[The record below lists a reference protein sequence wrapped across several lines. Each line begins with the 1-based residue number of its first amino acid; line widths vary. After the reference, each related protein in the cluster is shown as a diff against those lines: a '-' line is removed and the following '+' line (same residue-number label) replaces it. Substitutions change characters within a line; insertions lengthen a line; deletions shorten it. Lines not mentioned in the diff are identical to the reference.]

1 MPSKRQRRT
10 CRYTAELGLPG
21 LRLGVMRHGLPQR
34 MLRVASVPELVEAL
48 ATFEVPLNDQDRPD
62 THDTD
67 DTDDTHDTDDA
78 DHGTG
83 YTDGSSGCEMGGAAT
98 PPPPPPPSSSSPL
111 QFSTANEEQCSFCG
125 VSGDDI
131 QRAFACDHPLC
142 PVCIVESATMCAICG
157 NKRRPFSDSSQSSS
171 YRSPDPVKTERLVG
185 WGDAEQE
192 EEEEQEAEQQASD
205 QEMEDEDDD
214 DSSYTE

>member
-62 THDTD
+62 NHD
-67 DTDDTHDTDDA
+67 
-78 DHGTG
+78 G
-83 YTDGSSGCEMGGAAT
+83 TDGSSGGCEMGGAAT
-98 PPPPPPPSSSSPL
+98 PPPPPPSSSSPL

-157 NKRRPFSDSSQSSS
+157 IKRRPFSDSPQSSS

-192 EEEEQEAEQQASD
+192 EEQEEQEAEQQASD
-205 QEMEDEDDD
+205 HEMEDEHDD

>member
-48 ATFEVPLNDQDRPD
+48 ATFEVPLQDQD
-62 THDTD
+62 THDR
-67 DTDDTHDTDDA
+67 HD
-78 DHGTG
+78 G
-83 YTDGSSGCEMGGAAT
+83 TDGSSGGCEIGGAAT
-98 PPPPPPPSSSSPL
+98 PPPPPPSSSSPL
-111 QFSTANEEQCSFCG
+111 QFSTVNEEQCSFCG
-125 VSGDDI
+125 ASGDDI
-131 QRAFACDHPLC
+131 QRSFSCDHPLC

-157 NKRRPFSDSSQSSS
+157 TKRRPFSNSPQSSS

-192 EEEEQEAEQQASD
+192 QEEQEEQEAEQQASD
-205 QEMEDEDDD
+205 HEMEDEHDD